1 MDSRKISLFCL
12 LLFSYHGFSQ
22 ITQPLRVAIQAARKT
37 HDVSLIGMQFLGKP
51 YASHALSDQNPEKL
65 VVDLNAFDCVT
76 FIENSLALVQSNGI
90 DSIYRK
96 GLIHN
101 RYAGDSITYEK
112 RYHYFSDA
120 MRNLRFPLVGTRDM
134 LVQAPKSFSF
144 LSTYLSTKPA
154 VQIDLVR
161 LRERERALSQQ
172 PFVYIPIALLNKLLP
187 LLKSGDLIGLVS
199 KKSSIDFLHTGMVYR
214 QNGHVYLLH
223 ASQEFNRVMISKLT
237 LVDYLKTHKQF
248 IGVCAFRPIFKE

>member
-1 MDSRKISLFCL
+1 M
-12 LLFSYHGFSQ
+12 
-22 ITQPLRVAIQAARKT
+22 AIQAARQS
-37 HDVSLIGMQFLGKP
+37 HDVSLVGLQFLGKP

-76 FIENSLALVQSNGI
+76 FIENSLALLQSNGI
-90 DSIYRK
+90 DSLYRK

-101 RYAGDSITYEK
+101 RYAGDSIVYEK

-120 MRNLRFPLVGTRDM
+120 MRHLRFPLVGTRDM
-134 LVQAPKSFSF
+134 LVQAPKTFTF
-144 LSTYLSTKPA
+144 LSSYLSTKHNA
-154 VQIDLVR
+154 QIDLVR
-161 LRERERALSQQ
+161 LRERESALGQQ
-172 PFVYIPIALLNKLLP
+172 PFLYTPNASLNQLLP

-199 KKSSIDFLHTGMVYR
+199 KKASIDFLHTGMVYR
-214 QNGHVYLLH
+214 QNGQVYLLH
-223 ASQEFNRVMISKLT
+223 ASQEFNRVMISTLT